1 MGAAYQILGK
11 SVLPHQL
18 ALGTIGLVS
27 LLVVPNPFSAK
38 KPKSV
43 EFNTSSKEEEQFI
56 NEYLAK
62 HTKTAE
68 KH

>member
-18 ALGTIGLVS
+18 ALGTIGLVA

-38 KPKSV
+38 KSKTV
-43 EFNTSSKEEEQFI
+43 EFNSSSKEEEQFI
-56 NEYLAK
+56 NEYITK
-62 HTKTAE
+62 HSKTAE